1 MRPLDALRAE
11 PLSGTEGATFPFWS
25 PDGQSVAFFAHG
37 WLKRLDIGSGL
48 PRSLTPVIAPRGG
61 SWSRGGV
68 ILFAPTHLDPLRRI
82 PETGGAPAPVTTL
95 KGGGGEAGHLFPQFL
110 PDGHRFLFYVRGT
123 GDDQGIYLGSLG
135 SEKVTRLTQAE
146 TAGAYLAPGWL
157 LFVRNGVL
165 VAKRFDSSGA
175 QLSGEAVTVADT
187 VGFEPVMHAGAF
199 SAAPGVVMYRP
210 SGGGIEKRQLTWF
223 DRSGNEVGT
232 VGPADDSNLEWP
244 ALSPDGRR
252 VAVARRRDGNPD
264 IWVLDGVHQTRLT
277 TDPSSDNGPVWSPD
291 GHWIVF
297 SSNRKGPF
305 NLYRKRS
312 DGVGS
317 DELLLESPFHK
328 NATGWSRDGHLL
340 YSVDNDPKT
349 GYDLWSLLPVDR
361 STPGNP
367 TVFLNESYEERNAQF
382 SPDGRWV
389 AYVSNESGTHEI
401 YVRPFPGPGAKSPV
415 STAGG
420 IEPRWRN
427 DGTELYYIAPD
438 STLMAVPM
446 NVKDGILE
454 AGVPV
459 GLFKPRLVGGGR
471 AYPIIHQYAVAPDG
485 RFLMNVVIGDAP
497 TSPLTVLLNWKPNRD

>member
-1 MRPLDALRAE
+1 
-11 PLSGTEGATFPFWS
+11 
-25 PDGQSVAFFAHG
+25 
-37 WLKRLDIGSGL
+37 
-48 PRSLTPVIAPRGG
+48 
-61 SWSRGGV
+61 
-68 ILFAPTHLDPLRRI
+68 
-82 PETGGAPAPVTTL
+82 
-95 KGGGGEAGHLFPQFL
+95 
-110 PDGHRFLFYVRGT
+110 
-123 GDDQGIYLGSLG
+123 
-135 SEKVTRLTQAE
+135 
-146 TAGAYLAPGWL
+146 
-157 LFVRNGVL
+157 
-165 VAKRFDSSGA
+165 
-175 QLSGEAVTVADT
+175 
-187 VGFEPVMHAGAF
+187 
-199 SAAPGVVMYRP
+199 
-210 SGGGIEKRQLTWF
+210 
-223 DRSGNEVGT
+223 
-232 VGPADDSNLEWP
+232 VGPADDSLLEWP

-291 GHWIVF
+291 GNWIVF

-427 DGTELYYIAPD
+427 NGTELYYIAPD
-438 STLMAVPM
+438 STLMAVPI
-446 NVKDGILE
+446 NVKDGTLE

-485 RFLMNVVIGDAP
+485 RFLMNVVVGDAP